1 MSEKVGTYTLASI
14 NIPLTHRHKA
24 LYLPPKILHNLCFSL
39 RLGIAA
45 IPRAIEN
52 NGCAKF
58 GGGGG
63 GGGQIR
69 HIMGNVQVVYG
80 LFYD

>member
-1 MSEKVGTYTLASI
+1 M
-14 NIPLTHRHKA
+14 PLTHRHKA

-39 RLGIAA
+39 LLGIAA

-52 NGCAKF
+52 NGYAKF
-58 GGGGG
+58 GGGGW
-63 GGGQIR
+63 GQIR

-80 LFYD
+80 LFL

>member
-1 MSEKVGTYTLASI
+1 M
-14 NIPLTHRHKA
+14 PLTHRHKA

-39 RLGIAA
+39 LLGIAA

-52 NGCAKF
+52 NGYAKF

-63 GGGQIR
+63 GQ
-69 HIMGNVQVVYG
+69 
-80 LFYD
+80 